1 MTKGQLIES
10 LCEVPELGL
19 TKRAAEH
26 AVNII
31 FESMTEALVAGH
43 RIEIR
48 GLGSFKVKERMP
60 RVARRDHRT
69 GPQAPA
75 RQARLQPPRFP
86 PRARALHHVRAPQR
100 P

>member
-10 LCEVPELGL
+10 LCEVQELGL

-60 RVARRDHRT
+60 RVGRNPKT
-69 GPQAPA
+69 GVVVPIPA
-75 RQARLQPPRFP
+75 CRVPSFIAGKSMRMELDSN
-86 PRARALHHVRAPQR
+86 AG
-100 P
+100 